1 MENTRE
7 LAVLMLLEIAE
18 KNKYSHLIIR
28 DVQNKYNY
36 LEGRDKAFLK
46 RITEGTLERMIQ
58 IDYILDQFSK
68 VPVSKMKPFIRNLLR
83 MSVYQL
89 IFMDTVPDSA
99 VCNEAVKLAGKKGFR
114 TLQGFVNGV
123 LRNISREKLN
133 IRYPDREADPAL
145 YLSITYSMPLWLTEK
160 FLADRGMEQTEKI
173 FQSFLESAPVTIR
186 LKESISTSEK
196 EGLLEKITGNGAV
209 IEQHPYEPY
218 AFCIEKAEGIEN
230 LPGFSEGFFMVQDV
244 SSMLVCEAAT
254 IKADDYIIDVCAAP
268 GGKTLHAADKL
279 KKTGF
284 ISARD
289 LTENK
294 VNLIRDNIDRMKADN
309 VAVMVHDAALIRDED
324 REKADIV
331 IADLPCSGLGIIGK
345 KADIKYHVTEESLI
359 ELKELQRKIL
369 SVVWQYVKPG
379 GILIYSTCTV
389 NPGENEENVKWFLDQ
404 FPFRLQSL
412 SPFLPR
418 ELAEEGESGMLQLLP
433 GIHKSD
439 GFFLA
444 RLQRLGT
451 HEG

>member
-7 LAVLMLLEIAE
+7 LAVLMLLEIVE
-18 KNKYSHLIIR
+18 RNKYSHLIIR

-36 LEGRDKAFLK
+36 MEGRDKAFLK

-58 IDYILDQFSK
+58 IDYILNLFSR
-68 VPVSKMKPFIRNLLR
+68 VPVSEMKPFIRNLLR

-123 LRNISREKLN
+123 LRNISRKKQE
-133 IRYPDREADPAL
+133 ITYPDREDEPAF
-145 YLSITYSMPLWLTEK
+145 YLSVIYSMPQWLTEK
-160 FLADRGMEQTEKI
+160 FIADRGMEQTEKML
-173 FQSFLESAPVTIR
+173 QSFLDTSPVTIR
-186 LKESISTSEK
+186 IKESMSAEEK
-196 EGLLEKITGNGAV
+196 ETLIREIEDSGAV
-209 IEQHPYEPY
+209 IRQHPYEPY

-230 LPGFSEGFFMVQDV
+230 LPGFSEGLFMVQDV
-244 SSMLVCEAAT
+244 SSMLVCEAAR
-254 IKADDYIIDVCAAP
+254 IKEDSYIIDVCAAP
-268 GGKTLHAADKL
+268 GGKALHASDKL

-284 ISARD
+284 VSARD

-294 VNLIRDNIDRMKADN
+294 VNLIRDNIDRMQADN
-309 VAVMVHDAALIRDED
+309 VEALIHDAAVMRDED

-331 IADLPCSGLGIIGK
+331 IADLPCSGLGIMGK
-345 KADIKYHVTEESLI
+345 KTDIKYHVTGESLI
-359 ELKELQRKIL
+359 QLKELQKKIL

-389 NPGENEENVKWFLDQ
+389 NPGENEENVKWFVEQ
-404 FPFRLQSL
+404 FPFCLESL
-412 SPFLPR
+412 SPFLPE
-418 ELAEEGESGMLQLLP
+418 ELAKEGEDGMLQLLP
-433 GIHKSD
+433 GMHKSD

-444 RLQRLGT
+444 RLRRK
-451 HEG
+451 E